1 MLFIQIKTLDGV
13 DMSGDDRVEVPNQR
27 FLTPVKDAFLSVQE
41 FAILGAGV
49 FRRLPKP
56 PFYFR
61 DTINQMDKI
70 GVGSLTI
77 IILTGLFTGM
87 VLALQSAYE
96 LETFGA
102 KMYVGRLV
110 AVTMVRELGP
120 VLTALMLSGRIGSGI
135 AAELGSMAVSEQISA
150 LKAMGTDPVRKLVI
164 PRVVAGTI
172 MAPLLTVLAD
182 FIALVGGLIIAMV
195 FLSLGWSFYWN
206 SVVDALSFT
215 DMFTGLI
222 KPFVF
227 GFIVT
232 LVGCYFGLSTSG
244 GTEGVGRHTTNAV
257 VTASILVL
265 VVDFFMTKFFFAI
278 L

>member
-1 MLFIQIKTLDGV
+1 MRGEESGGV
-13 DMSGDDRVEVPNQR
+13 ISER
-27 FLTPVKDAFLSVQE
+27 FTIPVKESFARVQQV
-41 FAILGAGV
+41 AVLVWGV
-49 FRRLPKP
+49 IHRLPRP
-56 PFYFR
+56 PFYFQ
-61 DTINQMDKI
+61 DTIEQMDKI

-135 AAELGSMAVSEQISA
+135 AAELGSMEVSEQISA
-150 LKAMGTDPVRKLVI
+150 LTAMGTDPVRKLVM

-182 FIALVGGLIIAMV
+182 FVALVGGLIIALV
-195 FLSLGWSFYWN
+195 FLNLGLSFYWN
-206 SVVDALSFT
+206 SVIDALSFT
-215 DMFTGLI
+215 DIFTGLS
-222 KPFVF
+222 KPFIF

-232 LVGCYFGLSTSG
+232 IIGCHYGLTTTG
-244 GTEGVGRHTTNAV
+244 GTEGVGRHTTRAV

-265 VVDFFMTKFFFAI
+265 VVDFFVTKFFFAI

>member
-1 MLFIQIKTLDGV
+1 
-13 DMSGDDRVEVPNQR
+13 MSGEERVETFVER
-27 FLTPVKDAFLSVQE
+27 LFTPVKDAFLGVQE
-41 FAILGAGV
+41 LAILVGGV
-49 FRRLPKP
+49 FRRFPRP

-61 DTINQMDKI
+61 DTIEQMDKI

-96 LETFGA
+96 LEVFGA

-135 AAELGSMAVSEQISA
+135 AAELGSMEVSEQISA
-150 LKAMGTDPVRKLVI
+150 MRAMGTDPIRKLVM

-182 FIALVGGLIIAMV
+182 FIALAGGLIIALV
-195 FLSLGWSFYWN
+195 FLNLGLSFYWN
-206 SVVDALSFT
+206 SVIDALSFT
-215 DMFTGLI
+215 DMFTGLT
-222 KPFVF
+222 KPFIF
-227 GFIVT
+227 GFVVT
-232 LVGCYFGLSTSG
+232 IIGCHFGLTTTG

-265 VVDFFMTKFFFAI
+265 VVDFFITKLFFA
-278 L
+278 LL